1 MRDWIQQGA
10 PLGINVA
17 IPDVGVFPKFEDDT
31 DPLTLTSVQ
40 EAKWAHF
47 RNYSSMRDLSEDS
60 NIELERVISSG
71 FAARLPREA
80 ALDLFPAGAVSKM
93 AVIVK
98 GKAATTGD
106 SPKKVKRLI
115 TVDLR
120 RSGVNSRMKLHERTV
135 LPRI

>member
-1 MRDWIQQGA
+1 M
-10 PLGINVA
+10 GINVD
-17 IPDVGVFPKFEDDT
+17 IPDVGVFPKVEDDT

-47 RNYSSMRDLSEDS
+47 ENYSSMRDLSEDS
-60 NIELERVISSG
+60 GIELERVISSG

-98 GKAATTGD
+98 EKGPASRDG
-106 SPKKVKRLI
+106 PKKVKRRI
-115 TVDLR
+115 IVDLR
-120 RSGVNSRMKLHERTV
+120 RSGVNSRMKFHERTV
-135 LPRI
+135 LPRISDYADT